1 MIVKRITAA
10 TIRDAM
16 REVRAALGPQ
26 AVILSTRPTEEGI
39 EVIAAL
45 EDEGDTPE
53 TDLETPPP
61 PESARSFA
69 DFVQSVQG
77 IRPSPPPAATKPRE
91 LAPPPPAAPEIGRTK
106 LTSGLSPDAV
116 KALLAK
122 EMAARPLPA
131 AAPSKPSRSA
141 DTLRDAPREM
151 GRETGRVPPKTPA
164 ATTATV
170 NDSTLTHL
178 HDEMRALH
186 RLVKDQLPGFAWGEL
201 ARKQPH
207 RAQLLT
213 RLFALGM
220 TPELALTLVD
230 CADSPDGDTAYYQV
244 LAKLA
249 EGLTTTED
257 DILQQGGVVALIG
270 PTGVGKTTTVA
281 KLAARYALRHGPG
294 QVALITTDGYRI
306 GAFEQLNTYGLI
318 LKIPVRLAADEAAL
332 RSALDE
338 FEHRPLVLIDTAG
351 MSQRDVRLAA
361 QLALIEKPA
370 VRRYLVLA
378 ANAQTPC
385 LEEAI
390 NAFKAPLHGCVLTK
404 LDEASQLGGA
414 LSVLYRH
421 QLPASYLT
429 DGQRVPEEIQP
440 ARVETLLQWAERLV
454 DRQATPSSEHLALTF
469 GAGVRHVAL

>member
-16 REVRAALGPQ
+16 REVRAALGSQ

-45 EDEGDTPE
+45 EQEEEESSTEESPPE
-53 TDLETPPP
+53 T
-61 PESARSFA
+61 ARSFA
-69 DFVQSVQG
+69 DFVQSVQNAK
-77 IRPSPPPAATKPRE
+77 PPTASAPKPALPKPRE
-91 LAPPPPAAPEIGRTK
+91 APSLPAVDPGRTRV
-106 LTSGLSPDAV
+106 SSNLSPDAV

-122 EMAARPLPA
+122 EMAARPLSTTTLPT
-131 AAPSKPSRSA
+131 KPSRSA
-141 DTLRDAPREM
+141 EKPRELP
-151 GRETGRVPPKTPA
+151 RESPRSVPKSEA
-164 ATTATV
+164 STV
-170 NDSTLTHL
+170 NDPSLSRL
-178 HDEMRALH
+178 HEEMRALH
-186 RLVKDQLPGFAWGEL
+186 QLVKEQLPGFAWGEL

-207 RAQLLT
+207 RAQLLG

-220 TPELALTLVD
+220 MPELALALVD
-230 CADSPDGDTAYYQV
+230 QTDSQDSEVAYYQV

-249 EGLTTTED
+249 DGLSTTQD

-378 ANAQTPC
+378 ANAQTAC

-390 NAFKAPLHGCVLTK
+390 NAFKAPLHGCILTK

-414 LSVLYRH
+414 LSMLYRH
-421 QLPASYLT
+421 QIPAAYLT
-429 DGQRVPEEIQP
+429 DGQRVPEEIYP
-440 ARVETLLQWAERLV
+440 AQIESLLQWAERLTNT
-454 DRQATPSSEHLALTF
+454 QPPTIPEHLALTF
-469 GAGVRHVAL
+469 GTGVSHVAM